1 MKNVIEKITNL
12 MKGNNIKYIISKEG
26 NTTSIN
32 FYNNIDRIEDNI
44 IDILREAQD
53 NNIRSYFYNIKI
65 DIFEN

>member
-1 MKNVIEKITNL
+1 MKNVVEKITNL
-12 MKGNNIKYIISKEG
+12 MKDNNIKYMIRKEG

-32 FYNNIDRIEDNI
+32 FYNNIDHIEDDI
-44 IDILREAQD
+44 IDILRTAQD

>member
-12 MKGNNIKYIISKEG
+12 MKDNNIKYMISKEG

-32 FYNNIDRIEDNI
+32 FYNNIDHIEDDI

-53 NNIRSYFYNIKI
+53 NNIRSYFYNVKI
-65 DIFEN
+65 DIFE

>member
-1 MKNVIEKITNL
+1 MTNIIEKITNL
-12 MKGNNIKYIISKEG
+12 MKSNNVEYMVSKEG
-26 NTTSIN
+26 NITSIN
-32 FYNNIDRIEDNI
+32 FYNNIDHIEDNI